1 MSLLRKGILVSGGQV
16 VSIALSMLAGILF
29 SRTLGPDGMGQVD
42 LFRSTANIVGVVFAM
57 GLGPA
62 SIYLLNNR
70 KVPLVAIVTN
80 SVKMSVVLG
89 AVLAAALAVTILR
102 VPEYFGVV
110 SAAVAIVFSVGVGA
124 VLMTNLVRPVLVAQ
138 LDARRM
144 VAVDLAAPTIILL
157 AGTVLWL
164 VGCLEPGIVLAVGAL
179 GCIAGAAMVV
189 TFLRR
194 EVHLARPFDWGLL
207 GQGLVYGL
215 KLAAANVLY
224 VLSYNVTVLLLR
236 YLTPERFDDVGLYT
250 RAVAICS
257 LVTLVPS
264 AVGPLLYAKWSGMT
278 GQARTNQAEMALRL
292 NVAYG
297 ATAMVGILLL
307 GKYIIW
313 ILYGAAFIPA
323 EAALVFLAPA
333 LFLIPIFGVCSNLL
347 ASDGRAALSA
357 FILAGTV
364 VVVSVVTWVG
374 VPLWG
379 IRGAALAVLCANTF
393 TAAGVVA
400 VCVWLYGM
408 NPLRCVLLRRSDI
421 AYILAALRPSAA
433 APK

>member
-16 VSIALSMLAGILF
+16 FGIALNMLAGILF

-80 SVKMSVVLG
+80 SVKVSVVLG

-179 GCIAGAAMVV
+179 GCIAAAAMVV

-236 YLTPERFDDVGLYT
+236 YLTPERFDDVALYA
-250 RAVAICS
+250 RAVAVCG
-257 LVTLVPS
+257 LVTLVPT
-264 AVGPLLYAKWSGMT
+264 AIGPLLYAKWSGMT
-278 GQARTNQAEMALRL
+278 GQARTDQAEMALRL

-297 ATAMVGILLL
+297 ATSMVGVLLL

-323 EAALVFLAPA
+323 EVTLEFLAPA
-333 LFLIPIFGVCSNLL
+333 LFFIPIFGVCNNMLV
-347 ASDGRAALSA
+347 SDGRVMISVCLM
-357 FILAGTV
+357 AGTLAL
-364 VVVSVVTWVG
+364 VTAVTYLA
-374 VPLWG
+374 VPALG
-379 IRGAALAVLCANTF
+379 IRGAALGALCGNAF
-393 TAAGVVA
+393 TAVA
-400 VCVWLYGM
+400 AMAACASLYGM
-408 NPLRCVLLRRSDI
+408 NPLRCFLLRRLDV
-421 AYILAALRPSAA
+421 AYVIQSLRRQA
-433 APK
+433 